1 MESLKQT
8 VYSFMGKKV
17 SDITLTD
24 TIFGNPLKKDLVH
37 QVLTSMMA
45 NMRAGTAHTKDRSD
59 VAGGSKKP
67 WAQKGTGRARHQSS
81 RSPIWVG
88 GGVTH
93 GPSNETIWSKKINTK
108 MRMGAMTSLLSEK
121 VRLGKVLFTESLE
134 KVTGKT
140 KEAETIVE
148 GWKAVEGFSTLD
160 TKKNPNNM
168 LLVVPTA
175 TEAILQAFKNLPYAK
190 ITTARNL
197 SAIDVAK
204 ARYIVVADAATV
216 QDILQGRFSNLMA
229 KDMIEV

>member
-1 MESLKQT
+1 MATTQNLYSLA
-8 VYSFMGKKV
+8 GKKV
-17 SDITLTD
+17 GDITLAEN
-24 TIFGNPLKKDLVH
+24 IFGNPLKNDLVH

-59 VAGGSKKP
+59 VEGGSKKP
-67 WAQKGTGRARHQSS
+67 WSQKGTGRARHQST

-121 VRLGKVLFTESLE
+121 VRLGKVLFTETLE
-134 KVTGKT
+134 KTSGKT
-140 KEAETIVE
+140 KDAETIVE

-160 TKKNPNNM
+160 TKKNENNM
-168 LLVVPTA
+168 LLVVPMA
-175 TEAILQAFKNLPYAK
+175 TKEIVQGFKNLPYAK

-197 SAIDVAK
+197 SALDIAK
-204 ARYIVVADAATV
+204 ARYVVIADAKAV
-216 QDILQGRFSNLMA
+216 QDILMGRWTTLMS
-229 KDMIEV
+229 KEVEA